1 MEGKTSISSRHKEL
15 ADRLRG
21 SLSYGQHYAYLLDWY
36 ANDRNGWL
44 SQVPQVP
51 KPAEKSP
58 IVDEHVK
65 ATLTD
70 VLESLQHLDE
80 KIERVRSDHR
90 KAMLSQ
96 PPVNS
101 VKASTVRPGR
111 RGNIFTR
118 LVDGRRFDRLNQ

>member
-15 ADRLRG
+15 ADKLKG

-44 SQVPQVP
+44 SQVPQAP
-51 KPAEKSP
+51 KPAEKAP

-80 KIERVRSDHR
+80 KIEKVRSDHR
-90 KAMLSQ
+90 KTLLSR
-96 PPVNS
+96 PS
-101 VKASTVRPGR
+101 VKANAARPGR